1 MAAAD
6 RISGVA
12 ARTYRAGEAWLIDAK
27 RATYGVAV
35 ARIGYGVVVVGFVVA
50 NFPVRDFI
58 WGPGSGWVKPIQYQT
73 AWSFP
78 FDFYSSADP
87 EWLFTIKF
95 LLLGVAG
102 LALLLGWHSRI
113 SAIVT
118 LYLYISLVSTNP
130 VAYDQTDNAFRIL
143 LFYFCFTDMSARWS
157 LDARRRAR
165 RAAVSPSARRL
176 PVWFP
181 TILHNG
187 ALVAVALQLFIIYG
201 VAGMAKVAGSQ
212 WADGTAVYYPLQLD
226 SLDPWPGLAQLV
238 TVNPLVVNIAT
249 YVSVYVEVFFA
260 FLLLTR
266 WTRIL
271 ALSGILSMH
280 VGIAVLMGL
289 PFFSLS
295 MMAADAIF
303 IRDRTYATA
312 QRYVHERIRPRFTP
326 RHRTPQPKPSN
337 RPSGSTT
344 GIAR

>member
-1 MAAAD
+1 MDAVD
-6 RISGVA
+6 RVTGALV
-12 ARTYRAGEAWLIDAK
+12 RNYRAGEAWLIDAK

-58 WGPGSGWVKPIQYQT
+58 WGPGSGWVKPIQHQT
-73 AWSFP
+73 AWFFP
-78 FDFYSSADP
+78 FVFYSSNDP
-87 EWLFTIKF
+87 GWLFTLKF
-95 LLLGVAG
+95 LLLGVTG

-113 SAIVT
+113 AAIAT

-157 LDARRRAR
+157 LDARRRR
-165 RAAVSPSARRL
+165 RRRRSGAPLPRRWL

-187 ALVAVALQLFIIYG
+187 AVVAVALQLFIIYG
-201 VAGMAKVAGSQ
+201 VAGLAKVAGSQ
-212 WADGTAVYYPLQLD
+212 WADGTAIYYPLQLD
-226 SLDPWPGLAQLV
+226 SLDPWPWLAQLV
-238 TVNPLVVNIAT
+238 TANPLVVNIAT

-260 FLLLTR
+260 FMLLTR
-266 WTRIL
+266 WTRIIAL
-271 ALSGILSMH
+271 AGIVSMH

-295 MMAADAIF
+295 MMAADGIF
-303 IRDRTYATA
+303 IRDLSYAKA
-312 QRYVHERIRPRFTP
+312 QRYVQERTVPWLSSRRRAIL
-326 RHRTPQPKPSN
+326 
-337 RPSGSTT
+337 G
-344 GIAR
+344 

>member
-1 MAAAD
+1 MNGGDGIAAA
-6 RISGVA
+6 VA
-12 ARTYRAGEAWLIDAK
+12 RAYRAGEAWLIDAK

-35 ARIGYGVVVVGFVVA
+35 ARIGYGTVVVGFVVA
-50 NFPVRDFI
+50 NFTVRDFI
-58 WGPGSGWVKPIQYQT
+58 WGPGSGWVTPIQHQT

-78 FDFYSSADP
+78 FIFYNSTDP
-87 EWLFTIKF
+87 GWLFTLKF

-102 LALLLGWHSRI
+102 LALLLGWHSRTA
-113 SAIVT
+113 AIVT

-143 LFYFCFTDMSARWS
+143 LFYFCFTDMSMRWS
-157 LDARRRAR
+157 LDARRRTRRPVAAR
-165 RAAVSPSARRL
+165 SSRAL

-201 VAGMAKVAGSQ
+201 VAGLAKVAGSQ

-226 SLDPWPGLAQLV
+226 SLDPWPWLAQLV
-238 TVNPLVVNIAT
+238 TANPLAVNIAT

-260 FLLLTR
+260 FMLLTR
-266 WTRIL
+266 WTRII
-271 ALSGILSMH
+271 ALTGIVGMH

-295 MMAADAIF
+295 MMAADGIF
-303 IRDRTYATA
+303 IRDLTYARVG
-312 QRYVHERIRPRFTP
+312 RYVRERTVPWLSSRL
-326 RHRTPQPKPSN
+326 RTLHPAG
-337 RPSGSTT
+337 R
-344 GIAR
+344 R